1 MKNTLRCA
9 LGAAGLAALVTFAAT
24 VSAADAPVAKSSC
37 KPTYTDL
44 TDAGTLAVLENASV
58 EQIGEAESV
67 RLSSTTKVSRAR
79 VQITDGGGNL
89 VAGTVECT
97 ATCNGG
103 AAFCSVSGCD
113 ASEFGCSTFS
123 CFGSGCTSGS
133 CTKKTTASV
142 PPAPA
147 PAPAPTSAR

>member
-1 MKNTLRCA
+1 MNTLRLA
-9 LGAAGLAALVTFAAT
+9 LGVTSLVAFITC
-24 VSAADAPVAKSSC
+24 VSSAAAAETSPAKSSC
-37 KPTYTDL
+37 KATYVDL
-44 TDAGTLAVLENASV
+44 TDAGTRALLENASIEGV
-58 EQIGEAESV
+58 GEAESV
-67 RLSSTTKVSRAR
+67 GVSSTSKVSRAR
-79 VQITDGGGNL
+79 VQIIDAGGNV

-133 CTKKTTASV
+133 CTKKTTASTL
-142 PPAPA
+142 PAPGPAPA
-147 PAPAPTSAR
+147 PAER